1 MTPRSLAFALLDYF
15 PYGGQQRDF
24 LKIAQAALDHG
35 HRVRALVHTWE
46 GEIPAGIQVVRLDV
60 PARSNH
66 RKLQQFAAAVQRYRT
81 SQPIDVLIGFV
92 KLPGLDLY
100 FAADPCYLSRAL
112 AKRGPWVRLLPRFRV
127 LSALERSVFAQTSRT
142 RLLVLTEEIQREYQL
157 VYGTPSER
165 FIRLPA
171 GVEDGF
177 HPATEAQ
184 RAAIRTR
191 FGLERHHLL
200 YLMVGSHFRTKGVD
214 RSLQALAALP
224 IAARSGCRLWIAGAG
239 RQEEMESVVAT
250 LGLASQVRF
259 LGGRADVAELM
270 QAADVLLQ
278 PSRTELAGM
287 TIVEALSCAL
297 PVIVSGECGYALHV
311 HRSGG
316 GIALEAP
323 FRQTDFEAALLTSL
337 EAGQRLEWR
346 RGAADYAA
354 TTDLRGLASIALR
367 AIEALAAEGEAGH
380 QTKSANAPGAE

>member
-24 LKIAQAALDHG
+24 LKIAQAALEHG
-35 HRVRALVHTWE
+35 HRIRALVHTWE
-46 GEIPAGIQVVRLDV
+46 GEVPDGIEVVKL
-60 PARSNH
+60 AATGRSNH
-66 RKLQQFAAAVQRYRT
+66 RKLQQFAAAVQSYRT
-81 SQPIDVLIGFV
+81 RQPIDVLIGFV

-127 LSALERSVFAQTSRT
+127 LSVLERSVFAPTSRT
-142 RLLVLTEEIQREYQL
+142 RLLVLTEAIQREYQL

-165 FIRLPA
+165 FIRLPP
-171 GVEDGF
+171 GVEAIF
-177 HPATEAQ
+177 RPVAEVE
-184 RAAIRTR
+184 REAIRTR
-191 FGLERHHLL
+191 LGLERQHLL

-224 IAARSGCRLWIAGAG
+224 PEARQHGRLWIAGTG
-239 RQEEMESVVAT
+239 RQEEMGQVAAS

-270 QAADVLLQ
+270 RAADVLLQ

-287 TIVEALSCAL
+287 TIVEALSSEL
-297 PVIVSGECGYALHV
+297 PVIASGECGYAFHV

-316 GIALEAP
+316 GIALEVP
-323 FRQTDFEAALLTSL
+323 FRQMDFEAALVASL
-337 EAGQRLEWR
+337 EAGRRLGWR
-346 RGAADYAA
+346 RGAGDYAA
-354 TTDLRGLASIALR
+354 TTDLQGLATTALR
-367 AIEALAAEGEAGH
+367 VIEALGPEGEAAH
-380 QTKSANAPGAE
+380 RAKSASEPGG